1 MPAKPLRHT
10 YMKLRQSVYSILNQG
25 TGYNLAVSTVNNP
38 VRDLSNEWILDS
50 RTEGRG
56 REGRM
61 GDSFENNTNP
71 GVEQ

>member
-25 TGYNLAVSTVNNP
+25 TGYNLAVSTVNNHL
-38 VRDLSNEWILDS
+38 RMNGWILDTS
-50 RTEGRG
+50 TEGRG